1 MEDKPATLSS
11 SPASSNYT
19 IKTVQEL
26 AIDGQKHLQETI
38 QAAFLILSAMDGEL
52 FHPNIGSTTVAASSA
67 PPNTAATTS
76 NACGGSTS
84 MSNGQHSNV
93 DVLSDSSSAS
103 SSASA
108 SALQSHPQHHNSFDI
123 GAGAVDEAR
132 LQYKSSVTALR
143 SVLITISNAKKGYNP
158 PYGSTVA
165 EVHEAVPT
173 SNSPADQMAIEKLEE
188 QASALRKVSV
198 LYLFMKFTGGWEV
211 GLDLSDFI
219 MEMKAQG
226 DSGVKYLKTEASEE
240 QVNFELILKQQHK
253 SSVSPDYHLVDWTR
267 L

>member
-19 IKTVQEL
+19 TKTVQEL

-38 QAAFLILSAMDGEL
+38 QAAFLILSTMDGEL

-76 NACGGSTS
+76 NAGGGSTS

-143 SVLITISNAKKGYNP
+143 SVLITISNAKK
-158 PYGSTVA
+158 A

-173 SNSPADQMAIEKLEE
+173 SNSPADQMEIEKLEE

-198 LYLFMKFTGGWEV
+198 LLLIYEIYGRMGA
-211 GLDLSDFI
+211 LSDFI

-226 DSGVKYLKTEASEE
+226 DSGAKYLKTEASEE

-253 SSVSPDYHLVDWTR
+253 SSVSPDYHLVDWPR